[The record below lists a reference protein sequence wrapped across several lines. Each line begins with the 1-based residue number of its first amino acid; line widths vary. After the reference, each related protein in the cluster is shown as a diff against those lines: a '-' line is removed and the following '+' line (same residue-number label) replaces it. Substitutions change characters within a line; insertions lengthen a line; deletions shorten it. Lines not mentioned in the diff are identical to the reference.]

1 MNNKNPYEYMSGVL
15 QALAS
20 DKKRIGFLCGAG
32 TSFAKKDETA
42 LFVPNILKM
51 SDIIIEKIKSIN
63 SKLNEA
69 ILSIQHELG
78 TPNIEKILDLIE
90 KKIEAVGSSTLNGL
104 NIVEFKDLKAII
116 ETSIFDI
123 VSVVSS
129 NTPLSELQKLP
140 HYSFAKWIGKVDR
153 KYPIEIF
160 TTNYDYMFESCLE
173 VNNIPYYDGFTGSLT
188 PFFHSLSVEDFTY
201 LSHETKLWKI
211 HGSLGWKM
219 SEKKVVRCKTD
230 PLNKELLIYPSS
242 LKYSN
247 SKKMP
252 YISLI
257 DRLCNFIQQEDSILI
272 ILGYSFGDEHINER
286 IITSLKKANSSHVF
300 AFVYDKYLKDGV
312 TNYQLFE
319 DEKYE
324 FLANQS
330 SRLSFIGMKSAFI
343 GGMKYNWLF
352 NASNS
357 EINEDF
363 RKFVKINQDNS
374 FNELLL
380 PDFVQFINFI
390 TSMMNQIDLKE
401 TNHERL

>member
-32 TSFAKKDETA
+32 TSFARKDETA
-42 LFVPNILKM
+42 LFVPNILQM
-51 SDIIIEKIKSIN
+51 SDIIIEKIKLTN

-69 ILSIQHELG
+69 MLSIQHELG
-78 TPNIEKILDLIE
+78 TSNIEKILDLIE

-104 NIVEFKDLKAII
+104 NIVEFKDLKTII

-123 VSVVSS
+123 VSVVST
-129 NTPLSELQKLP
+129 NTTLPELQKLP

-173 VNNIPYYDGFTGSLT
+173 VNNIPYYDGFTGSLN
-188 PFFHSLSVEDFTY
+188 PFFHSLSVENFEY

-219 SEKKVVRCKTD
+219 SDKKVVRCKTD

-319 DEKYE
+319 DERYE
-324 FLANQS
+324 YLANQS

-363 RKFVKINQDNS
+363 KKFVKINQDNS

-380 PDFVQFINFI
+380 PDFVQFIDFI
-390 TSMMNQIDLKE
+390 TSMMNQIDLKD